1 MLCVARKIS
10 HPSCLFNNLEL
21 DYASQSGNSIAI
33 KEGLTDMEKAEDLK
47 LYKSDGCGC
56 ATRIGY
62 VERKTT
68 FNI

>member
-1 MLCVARKIS
+1 MHREPVKSSENNSNPFLLS
-10 HPSCLFNNLEL
+10 NLEL
-21 DYASQSGNSIAI
+21 DYES
-33 KEGLTDMEKAEDLK
+33 MEKAEDLN

-68 FNI
+68 FNTQP